1 MKISPNNFVSL
12 SYDLFVGENGKEEL
26 MEKATAE
33 QPLEFIFGTNSML
46 EAFENNIAGLSTG
59 DTFDFVLTSDQAYG
73 EYNDEHVV
81 ELPRN
86 IFEVDGKMDE
96 NVIFEGNTVP
106 MMDAGGNRLNGSV
119 VSVGDESIKMDFNHP
134 LAGEDLHFVGK
145 VINVREA
152 SQEEIAALFSGG
164 GCGCGSGCGCG
175 DKEEESDS
183 CGCGSGCGCH

>member
-26 MEKATAE
+26 MEQATVE
-33 QPLEFIFGTNSML
+33 KPLEFIFGTNSML
-46 EAFENNIAGLSTG
+46 EEFEKNISGLAAGE
-59 DTFDFVLTSDQAYG
+59 TFDFVLTSEQAYG

-81 ELPRN
+81 DLPKN

-106 MMDAGGNRLNGSV
+106 MMDANGNRLNGSV
-119 VSVGDESIKMDFNHP
+119 VSVGDDTVKMDFNHP
-134 LAGEDLHFVGK
+134 LAGENLHFVGK
-145 VINVREA
+145 VQNVREA
-152 SQEEIAALFSGG
+152 TEEEIAALFAPQGG
-164 GCGCGSGCGCG
+164 GCGSGCGCG
-175 DKEEESDS
+175 SHEEEGDS